1 MTDTRPFG
9 TFFLPGPTEV
19 RPEVLQAM
27 TRPMIPHRG
36 AEFEALFE
44 RVQRGLQTVFG
55 TSRPVFI
62 STSSATGLMEA
73 GIRCAPPGRV
83 LALVNG
89 AFSGR
94 FAHIAEACG
103 RDVTR
108 LEVPWGEV
116 HDPEEVSRALA
127 SGDCALLTVV
137 HSETS
142 TGALNDV
149 HQISDVAHAHGVT
162 CLIDSVSGVGGA
174 ELKFDEWGLDYV
186 LTGSQKAIAI
196 PPGLAFAVASEQ
208 FMRRAAEQGA
218 AASARG
224 VYFDLVEFEAYARK
238 NQAPN
243 TPALSL
249 YYALDVQLDA
259 IMREGMEERWKRHAR
274 MLAFTHAWVQR
285 LAATVPGLHCL
296 PAFARSSPTV
306 STIVLP
312 DGVTSDRVVAGVAAE
327 GFTIGAGYGKLKSG
341 TIRIGHMGDHSLA
354 TLRPCLD
361 ACGRVLGALCA

>member
-1 MTDTRPFG
+1 MTDTQSFG

-36 AEFEALFE
+36 AEFESLFA
-44 RVQRGLQTVFG
+44 RVQRQLQGVFL

-62 STSSATGLMEA
+62 ATASATGLMEA

-83 LALVNG
+83 LSLVNG

-94 FAHIAEACG
+94 FAHIAESCG

-108 LEVPWGEV
+108 VEVPWGAV
-116 HDPEEVSRALA
+116 HDPTEVDRILA
-127 SGDCALLTVV
+127 AGDFAVVTVV

-142 TGALNDV
+142 TGALNEIRA
-149 HQISDVAHAHGVT
+149 ISDAAHRHGAT
-162 CLIDSVSGVGGA
+162 CLIDSVSGAGGA
-174 ELKFDEWGLDYV
+174 ELRLDEWDLDYV

-196 PPGLAFAVASEQ
+196 PPGLAFAVASGR
-208 FMRRAAEQGA
+208 FMERVAEQLP

-224 VYFDLVEFEAYARK
+224 SYFDLVEFDAYARK

-249 YYALDVQLDA
+249 YFALDVQLGA
-259 IMREGMEERWKRHAR
+259 IAREGIEARWARHAKMALR
-274 MLAFTHAWVQR
+274 TVMWAEDLAD
-285 LAATVPGLHCL
+285 LVPGMRVLA
-296 PAFARSSPTV
+296 PPGGRSPTV
-306 STIVLP
+306 TTIVLP
-312 DGVTSDRVVAGVAAE
+312 DGTTSDAVVAGVAAE
-327 GFTIGAGYGKLKSG
+327 GFTIGAGYGKLRSS
-341 TIRIGHMGDHSLA
+341 TIRIGHMGDHTLA
-354 TLRPCLD
+354 TLRPCLE
-361 ACGRVLGALCA
+361 ACGRVLRALND